1 MRKEAREQGKREAER
16 IRQKA
21 KDESEAELMESRK
34 QAVMLGQDARQE
46 AEATVKD
53 AKEESER
60 VREQTQRA
68 VEGRVAGA
76 ERAAAEVLKEAQA
89 LSGGLRQ
96 LGRSLE
102 EQADRILRDVQAA
115 HRRMQADLR
124 VQSGDELPDVVR
136 PRAAGPAP
144 APPSDEPAPPARE
157 AAAAPPRSPT
167 SRRRRRTR
175 STTSK
180 CPAGPGSSQRLA
192 RHQPRGRGL
201 EGRHRADAGG
211 QARARRPPRPSARP
225 PSAASPA
232 APPARGC
239 RRP

>member
-1 MRKEAREQGKREAER
+1 MSASSSRAAELAAQQVEQIVAAAQEAAEQIRAEAEDVRKEAREQGKRDAQR

-46 AEATVKD
+46 AEATIKD
-53 AKEESER
+53 AQEESER
-60 VREQTQRA
+60 VREQTRRA

-124 VQSGDELPDVVR
+124 VQSGDELPASSSSGR
-136 PRAAGPAP
+136 GTRAVPAE
-144 APPSDEPAPPARE
+144 DEPAPPARE
-157 AAAAPPRSPT
+157 AAP
-167 SRRRRRTR
+167 RRR
-175 STTSK
+175 
-180 CPAGPGSSQRLA
+180 G
-192 RHQPRGRGL
+192 
-201 EGRHRADAGG
+201 D
-211 QARARRPPRPSARP
+211 RPSNP
-225 PSAASPA
+225 FDDLEVP
-232 APPARGC
+232 GWTKK
-239 RRP
+239 